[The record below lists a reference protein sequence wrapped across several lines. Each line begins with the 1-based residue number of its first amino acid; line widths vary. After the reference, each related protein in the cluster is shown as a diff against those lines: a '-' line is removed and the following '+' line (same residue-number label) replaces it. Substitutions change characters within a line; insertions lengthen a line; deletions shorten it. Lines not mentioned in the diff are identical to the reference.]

1 MRDIRRSAEV
11 FAEQLYSAEVLKC
24 FELRAVLFLHCGGH
38 GDLYGADEE
47 VFRGVIRVDK
57 LGHRHR
63 LACGFK
69 ALTAESVG

>member
-38 GDLYGADEE
+38 GDLYARMRR
-47 VFRGVIRVDK
+47 FFGVSSGSIS
-57 LGHRHR
+57 
-63 LACGFK
+63 
-69 ALTAESVG
+69 SVTVTE